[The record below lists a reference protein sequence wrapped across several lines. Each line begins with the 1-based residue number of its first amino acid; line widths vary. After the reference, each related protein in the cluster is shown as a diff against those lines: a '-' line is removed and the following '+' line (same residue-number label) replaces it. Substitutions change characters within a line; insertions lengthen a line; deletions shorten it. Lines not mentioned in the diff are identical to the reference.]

1 MDPAA
6 MGQPF
11 TGSTGLLSP
20 FDRFVHD
27 RVRLAEIFE
36 FKYVLE
42 MHKPK
47 ANVAGAALLLAQG

>member
-1 MDPAA
+1 M
-6 MGQPF
+6 
-11 TGSTGLLSP
+11 SP
-20 FDRFVHD
+20 FDRLVHD